1 MKGAYPSRAALVS
14 LLTVFVLLSAFF
26 FFLEWGGGCVFSNK
40 PWGVL
45 RIFLTGLQQEK
56 GKKKKKKAQVLER
69 LHEAASLVMR

>member
-1 MKGAYPSRAALVS
+1 MKGGYPSRAALVS

-26 FFLEWGGGCVFSNK
+26 FFLEWGGLRFLKQAV
-40 PWGVL
+40 GVP

-56 GKKKKKKAQVLER
+56 GKKKKKAQVLER